1 MSSEDSTGDDEVSSA
16 DDAKEK
22 VHFEQL
28 QTVITFLTSGPS
40 YELLK
45 SNIYLL
51 IHPPTSIPDAI
62 QLGCVRSLWKLLEK
76 QFNKVAIG
84 EYAWIKELSEA
95 GYSYYEI
102 ADLVC
107 QDEIDAPWI
116 YFEPEHSNSP
126 GMYPEGGA
134 HVQGCVHSCSGNL
147 TIPDEPQPRSFCYGE
162 PTGAEEIQ
170 ELCGLAGVI
179 PTSRNPNQ
187 WNGAVTFKEQNSV
200 AIVTYARFR
209 ENGKLD
215 SRTVLDRITTA
226 LNRSCA
232 AAGHMQASGLC
243 CDSFTVIV
251 HQTPEPEHD
260 VGTTPVS
267 LCRISFLSA
276 LQILAELKDLSSC
289 YKITESN
296 LANALRLLHGLLGSI
311 FQSCPEI
318 FRPDDL
324 DGSLHSLSLIVQLIS
339 LGLLSYNQGHVGPIQ
354 PFFLDTPQSKI
365 LLAGSKAC
373 ESHPKGIIA
382 ELTNLTCIGDMV
394 GGPVLTFKIDQL
406 PTDVPC
412 LQDERR
418 FDLLATAEDLLDT
431 WGPGSF
437 IVHRDS
443 SASPCAIK
451 ICGGI
456 VYAPRENALKFHWSP
471 APHLGLLP
479 PAYLNPR
486 SKICIGS
493 LVAVNPNWNINEREC
508 WERSCCAFENLG
520 VHDDDFW
527 THDESQVGFQAG
539 NYILLQANII
549 KHRLP
554 GKTLKQIILEWEME
568 MLIPALSCLWGLQ
581 VSFCTGVTKRV
592 PLREL
597 IADVLPTFAKTF
609 IRERALWLELEKQHH
624 IPDVF
629 RTDAFQEWLEKLPP
643 ILYNYLMR
651 VVRRIILALQSTGID
666 PEGRYLSVAWPYGSP
681 PFRCFR
687 ISCHDRANSWTRIL
701 TDSEDSA
708 TFAYISTNCL
718 VTDGV
723 QCRGPSPLWRS
734 TTPLLGTAI
743 FCHND
748 NPSNSP
754 GPLESEKTYFFKK
767 PDSLLKVVVERQR
780 DSGAITL
787 LVTPSSV
794 PARMRQR
801 LYRMDMMKNRW
812 TQIKERQRVS
822 EYAEH
827 AAVLTKYEAG
837 T

>member
-1 MSSEDSTGDDEVSSA
+1 M
-16 DDAKEK
+16 
-22 VHFEQL
+22 
-28 QTVITFLTSGPS
+28 
-40 YELLK
+40 
-45 SNIYLL
+45 
-51 IHPPTSIPDAI
+51 
-62 QLGCVRSLWKLLEK
+62 
-76 QFNKVAIG
+76 
-84 EYAWIKELSEA
+84 
-95 GYSYYEI
+95 
-102 ADLVC
+102 
-107 QDEIDAPWI
+107 
-116 YFEPEHSNSP
+116 
-126 GMYPEGGA
+126 
-134 HVQGCVHSCSGNL
+134 
-147 TIPDEPQPRSFCYGE
+147 
-162 PTGAEEIQ
+162 
-170 ELCGLAGVI
+170 
-179 PTSRNPNQ
+179 
-187 WNGAVTFKEQNSV
+187 
-200 AIVTYARFR
+200 
-209 ENGKLD
+209 
-215 SRTVLDRITTA
+215 
-226 LNRSCA
+226 
-232 AAGHMQASGLC
+232 
-243 CDSFTVIV
+243 
-251 HQTPEPEHD
+251 
-260 VGTTPVS
+260 
-267 LCRISFLSA
+267 
-276 LQILAELKDLSSC
+276 
-289 YKITESN
+289 
-296 LANALRLLHGLLGSI
+296 
-311 FQSCPEI
+311 
-318 FRPDDL
+318 
-324 DGSLHSLSLIVQLIS
+324 VQLIS

-493 LVAVNPNWNINEREC
+493 LVAVNPNCNINEREC

-520 VHDDDFW
+520 VHDDFW

-701 TDSEDSA
+701 ADSEDSA

-743 FCHND
+743 HRRGPRTSANTERVWLFRC
-748 NPSNSP
+748 SP
-754 GPLESEKTYFFKK
+754 NFM
-767 PDSLLKVVVERQR
+767 
-780 DSGAITL
+780 A
-787 LVTPSSV
+787 SV
-794 PARMRQR
+794 LAVR
-801 LYRMDMMKNRW
+801 LRNN
-812 TQIKERQRVS
+812 E
-822 EYAEH
+822 
-827 AAVLTKYEAG
+827 
-837 T
+837 